1 MEIITSYFYQ
11 IRFFTPNI
19 IPLSTA
25 AFDPAWYHTNGDY
38 KSTYVDKNGVLIG
51 CRAEP
56 FVPDFQNMAEC
67 GGKTC
72 KADPHNCAFLRDYY
86 LQLKCLDYKEM
97 MERFESIGHRVKD
110 FLQFKEDPVAA
121 LIVYEKPEQLCSER
135 LIIQKWF
142 NDHDYEIKEFS
153 KI

>member
-1 MEIITSYFYQ
+1 MKIVTSYFYQ

-25 AFDPAWYHTNGDY
+25 VSDPAWYHINGDM

-56 FVPDFQNMAEC
+56 FVPDFQNIAEC
-67 GGKTC
+67 GGKSCKQNPNTC
-72 KADPHNCAFLRDYY
+72 NFLHDYY
-86 LQLKCLDYKEM
+86 LQLKYLNYDNI

-110 FLQFKEDPVAA
+110 FLHFEEEPVAA

-135 LIIQKWF
+135 IMIHKWF
-142 NDHDYEIKEFS
+142 RSHDYDIQEFS

>member
-25 AFDPAWYHTNGDY
+25 AFDPKWYHINGDM

-56 FVPDFQNMAEC
+56 FVPDFQNIAEC
-67 GGKTC
+67 GGKGC
-72 KADPHNCAFLRDYY
+72 KLNPEVCPFLHDYY
-86 LQLKCLDYKEM
+86 VQLKYLDYEDIIS
-97 MERFESIGHRVKD
+97 RFESFGQRAKE
-110 FLQFKEDPVAA
+110 FLGFTEDPVAA
-121 LIVYEKPEQLCSER
+121 LIVYEKPDQLCSER
-135 LIIQKWF
+135 LMIHRWF
-142 NDHDYEIKEFS
+142 NDHGYDIKEFS